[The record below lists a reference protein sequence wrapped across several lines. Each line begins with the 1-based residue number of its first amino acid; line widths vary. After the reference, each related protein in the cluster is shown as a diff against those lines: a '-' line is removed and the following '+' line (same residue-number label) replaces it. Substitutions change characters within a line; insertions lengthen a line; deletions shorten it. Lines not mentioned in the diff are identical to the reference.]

1 MTGFV
6 QHRLGLCYAN
16 SMPTNR
22 RHTLEKG
29 KTMKRKDYKALAQVI
44 VGFQRDIHPDA
55 YALFV
60 WQLGEVFARDNERF
74 DMVRWEDACGLTHEL
89 IANTK

>member
-29 KTMKRKDYKALAQVI
+29 KTMTRKDYKALAQVI